1 VAGDWRVCIA
11 FNDQPRLKGKPNLH
25 SVADDLRSHL
35 GEHAPVSAGKE
46 HIFVYAATLG
56 AAEQV
61 GQVARAVLAQHDL
74 GADFRFERWDPL
86 EQAWLDAPTE
96 PPDEAAAQ
104 QAAHEYHQE
113 RERERS
119 AATGRAAWQVRV
131 ELASRDE
138 VTALAERLA
147 YAGWPVVRRRKYL
160 IAGAN
165 CEDDANGLA
174 REIQGYDY
182 PHAVVRVQRSDT
194 AASMPQAWL
203 PAGRGG

>member
-1 VAGDWRVCIA
+1 VAGDWRVRIT
-11 FNDQPRLKGKPNLH
+11 FNDQPRLKGKSNH
-25 SVADDLRSHL
+25 HNVADDLRSHL

-74 GADFRFERWDPL
+74 GADLKFERWDPL
-86 EQAWLDAPTE
+86 EQAWLDASAE
-96 PPDEAAAQ
+96 PPDDTAAQ

-113 RERERS
+113 QERERS

-131 ELASRDE
+131 ELASRDG
-138 VTALAERLA
+138 VTELAERLA

-160 IAGAN
+160 VAGAN

-174 REIQGYDY
+174 REIQGYGY
-182 PHAVVRVQRSDT
+182 PDAVIRVQRSDT
-194 AASMPQAWL
+194 AASMPQDWG
-203 PAGRGG
+203 PAGW